1 MQSVCVFCG
10 SNPGARLAYAEAAR
24 ALGRTLAKRGLRLV
38 YGGAAVGLMGT
49 LADAALAAGG
59 TVVGVIPG
67 TLVEREIAHAGLTE
81 IRVVQS
87 MHERK
92 SVMAELSDGF
102 VALPG
107 GAGTLEELF
116 EVWTWSQLGLH
127 RKPVGLLNVE
137 GYFDSL
143 IAFLDHQ
150 TDERFM
156 RREHRDMLLVADDP
170 AVLLARFAE
179 YRAPLVEKWIRPSE
193 T

>member
-1 MQSVCVFCG
+1 MRSVCVFCG
-10 SNPGARLAYAEAAR
+10 SNFGARDAYSDAAAE
-24 ALGRTLAKRGLRLV
+24 LGRTLAARGLTLV
-38 YGGAAVGLMGT
+38 YGGASVGLMGAV
-49 LADAALAAGG
+49 ADAALAAGG
-59 TVVGVIPG
+59 AVTGVIPG
-67 TLVEREIAHAGLTE
+67 VLVEREIAHAGLTE
-81 IRVVQS
+81 IRVVNS

-102 VALPG
+102 IGLPG

-127 RKPVGLLNVE
+127 RKPVGLLNVD
-137 GYFDSL
+137 GYFDAL

-156 RREHRDMLLVADDP
+156 RREHRDMLLVDSDP
-170 AVLLARFAE
+170 LRLLERFE
-179 YRAPLVEKWIRPSE
+179 SYRPPVVEKWIRPSE

>member
-1 MQSVCVFCG
+1 MQAVCVFCG
-10 SNPGARLAYAEAAR
+10 SNPGARHAYAEAAR
-24 ALGRTLAKRGLRLV
+24 ALGRALAGRRLRLV

-49 LADAALAAGG
+49 LADAALEAGAA
-59 TVVGVIPG
+59 VIGVIPG
-67 TLVEREIAHAGLTE
+67 VLVEREIAHAGLTE
-81 IRVVQS
+81 IRVVHS

-127 RKPVGLLNVE
+127 RKPVGLLNVD
-137 GYFDSL
+137 GYFDAL

-156 RREHRDMLLVADDP
+156 RREHRDMLLVDGDP
-170 AVLLARFAE
+170 LRLLERFE
-179 YRAPLVEKWIRPSE
+179 TYRPPVVEKWIRPSE

>member
-1 MQSVCVFCG
+1 MQAVCVFCG
-10 SNPGARLAYAEAAR
+10 SNPGARHSYAEAAR
-24 ALGRTLAKRGLRLV
+24 ALGRALAGRGLRLV

-49 LADAALAAGG
+49 LADAALEAGAA
-59 TVVGVIPG
+59 VIGVIPG
-67 TLVEREIAHAGLTE
+67 VLVEREIAHAGLTE
-81 IRVVQS
+81 IRVVHS

-127 RKPVGLLNVE
+127 RKPIGLLNVE
-137 GYFDSL
+137 GYFDAL

-156 RREHRDMLLVADDP
+156 RREHRDMLLVDGDP
-170 AVLLARFAE
+170 ERLLERFE
-179 YRAPLVEKWIRPSE
+179 TYRPPVVEKWIRPSE

>member
-10 SNPGARLAYAEAAR
+10 SNPGARHVYAEAAR
-24 ALGRTLAKRGLRLV
+24 ALGRTLAERGLRLV

-59 TVVGVIPG
+59 NVVGVIPG
-67 TLVEREIAHAGLTE
+67 VLVAREIAHAGLTE
-81 IRVVQS
+81 IRVVDS

-102 VALPG
+102 IALPG

-137 GYFDSL
+137 GYFDAL

-150 TDERFM
+150 TNERFM
-156 RREHRDMLLVADDP
+156 RREHRDMLLVDADP
-170 AVLLARFAE
+170 ALLLKRFE
-179 YRAPLVEKWIRPSE
+179 TYRPPRVEKWIRPSE

>member
-1 MQSVCVFCG
+1 MQSVCAFCG

-24 ALGRTLAKRGLRLV
+24 ALGRTLAERGLRLV

-67 TLVEREIAHAGLTE
+67 MLVEREIAHAGLTE

-102 VALPG
+102 IALPG

-156 RREHRDMLLVADDP
+156 RREHRDMLLVGDDP
-170 AVLLARFAE
+170 AALLARFAE
-179 YRAPLVEKWIRPSE
+179 YRPPLVEKWIGPSE

>member
-10 SNPGARLAYAEAAR
+10 SNPGARHVYAEAAR
-24 ALGRTLAKRGLRLV
+24 ALGRTLAETGIRLV

-67 TLVEREIAHAGLTE
+67 VLVEREIAHAGLTE
-81 IRVVQS
+81 IRVVNS

-137 GYFDSL
+137 GYFDAL

-156 RREHRDMLLVADDP
+156 RREHRDMLLVDADP
-170 AVLLARFAE
+170 AFLLRRFEA
-179 YRAPLVEKWIRPSE
+179 YRPPLVEKWIRPSE

>member
-10 SNPGARLAYAEAAR
+10 SNPGARHVYAEAAR
-24 ALGRTLAKRGLRLV
+24 ALGRMLAERGLRLV

-59 TVVGVIPG
+59 NVVGVIPG
-67 TLVEREIAHAGLTE
+67 VLVAREIAHAGLTE
-81 IRVVQS
+81 IRVVDS

-102 VALPG
+102 IALPG

-137 GYFDSL
+137 GYFDAL

-150 TDERFM
+150 TNERFM
-156 RREHRDMLLVADDP
+156 RREHRDMLLVDADP
-170 AVLLARFAE
+170 ALLLKRFE
-179 YRAPLVEKWIRPSE
+179 TYRPPRVEKWIRPSE